1 MHGTRCRVG
10 IGVRRL
16 AASMMLLGF
25 AGSAHAER
33 LPIKAYTV
41 ESGLAHNRV
50 KRIVQDSHAF
60 LWFCT
65 AAGLS
70 RFDGYQFTNY
80 TTENGL
86 PALSIN
92 DLVEG
97 EDGVYWIATNSDGVI
112 RFDLRAAVPSND
124 EASTRFTV
132 YSVSGEPVTNR
143 VNVLYRDV
151 GGRLWAGTDGGLF
164 RMHETEGAR
173 TFEPIVLGIPGRPEL
188 QVQVWTIVEDRA
200 RNLWIGTKFGLLRR
214 TPDGRMT
221 HYSVMPASED
231 DRVAALIV
239 DANDT
244 LWIGHR
250 AGLFHFDPRS
260 ERSAVRRR
268 KQLHAPLAAG
278 TRRYTTADGL
288 ENDAV
293 MSLHQSSDGHLW
305 LRTFGRSLTE
315 FDGGRFRRYTIGDG
329 VGDIIGAL
337 TRGSR
342 GQSLARHDGARRPQD
357 HARRVDHLR

>member
-16 AASMMLLGF
+16 AASVVLLGF

-86 PALSIN
+86 PSLSIN

-124 EASTRFTV
+124 EAFDAV
-132 YSVSGEPVTNR
+132 
-143 VNVLYRDV
+143 
-151 GGRLWAGTDGGLF
+151 
-164 RMHETEGAR
+164 H
-173 TFEPIVLGIPGRPEL
+173 
-188 QVQVWTIVEDRA
+188 
-200 RNLWIGTKFGLLRR
+200 GLLRQRR
-214 TPDGRMT
+214 TRHQPR
-221 HYSVMPASED
+221 EC
-231 DRVAALIV
+231 ALPRCRRPP
-239 DANDT
+239 
-244 LWIGHR
+244 LGGHR
-250 AGLFHFDPRS
+250 R
-260 ERSAVRRR
+260 RAVPN
-268 KQLHAPLAAG
+268 A
-278 TRRYTTADGL
+278 
-288 ENDAV
+288 
-293 MSLHQSSDGHLW
+293 
-305 LRTFGRSLTE
+305 
-315 FDGGRFRRYTIGDG
+315 
-329 VGDIIGAL
+329 
-337 TRGSR
+337 
-342 GQSLARHDGARRPQD
+342 
-357 HARRVDHLR
+357 